1 MSYLMTADDL
11 VIRRAEEADADAV
24 FALAR
29 EFGLTFRPE
38 REAFDAALPQLL
50 RNKDALL
57 LTAVV
62 GGRVHGYLLGFV
74 HLTLFANGPVAWV
87 EEAMVQ
93 SGSRRQGIGRRLLEE
108 FEAWA
113 RTRRAGYVAMA
124 TRRAPEFYHALGY
137 EASATFFRKV
147 LR

>member
-1 MSYLMTADDL
+1 MTTETL
-11 VIRRAEEADADAV
+11 HIRRAVKGDADEI

-38 REAFDAALPQLL
+38 REAFDVALPQLL
-50 RNKDALL
+50 DNPDALL
-57 LTAVV
+57 LAAVV
-62 GGRVHGYLLGFV
+62 DGRVHGYLLGFV

-93 SGSRRQGIGRRLLEE
+93 SGARRQGIGRSLLVDFEE
-108 FEAWA
+108 WA
-113 RTRRAGYVAMA
+113 RSRQAGYVAMA
-124 TRRAPEFYHALGY
+124 TRRAPEFYRALGY
-137 EASATFFRKV
+137 EDSATFYRKV

>member
-1 MSYLMTADDL
+1 MTSEDL
-11 VIRRAEEADADAV
+11 LIRRAEKTDADEI

-29 EFGLTFRPE
+29 EFGLTFLPE
-38 REAFDAALPQLL
+38 REAFDVALPQLL
-50 RNKDALL
+50 RNDDAMLL
-57 LTAVV
+57 AAVV

-93 SGSRRQGIGRRLLEE
+93 TGSRRQGIGRALLVE

-113 RTRRAGYVAMA
+113 RSREAGYVAMA

-137 EASATFFRKV
+137 EASATFYRKV